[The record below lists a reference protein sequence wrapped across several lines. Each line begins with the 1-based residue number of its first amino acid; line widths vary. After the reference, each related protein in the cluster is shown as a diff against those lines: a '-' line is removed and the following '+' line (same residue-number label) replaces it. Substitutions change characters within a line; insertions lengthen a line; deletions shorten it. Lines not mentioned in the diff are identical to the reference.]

1 MSHMSRVD
9 GWLSRLNDW
18 AEQTTYPIGYL
29 SILGMLVVWEI
40 GALLVSSSY
49 GPPLLPRVEVV
60 AIELYRM
67 LVTEGTAYSDIFATL
82 FRVFV
87 GFTAALVVGIP
98 TGLWMGS
105 DERVEFV
112 LDPVISTFYPVP
124 RIAFY
129 PLLLAVLGIGHA
141 PKLVIIFFES
151 LIPILLGAYYGVQSV
166 NKLHIWSGK
175 NFGASR
181 VQVFR
186 DIVLPASLPY
196 IFSGVRMAMP
206 IALIVTV
213 VTELVASSEGIGFII
228 IRAQG
233 SFEYETVFAGVVL
246 ISLLGIFFDQ
256 LLAWLRERLLFWAD
270 DVSIDM

>member
-1 MSHMSRVD
+1 MSVQSR
-9 GWLSRLNDW
+9 GEAWFSRLNDW
-18 AEQTTYPIGYL
+18 AEQATFPIGYL
-29 SILGMLVVWEI
+29 SILGLLVLWQL
-40 GALLVSSSY
+40 GALLVTSSF
-49 GPPLLPRVEVV
+49 GPPLIPRVEVV
-60 AIELYRM
+60 AVQLYTM

-87 GFTAALVVGIP
+87 GFTAAIAVGIP
-98 TGLWMGS
+98 IGLWMGS
-105 DERVEFV
+105 DDRVEFV
-112 LDPVISTFYPVP
+112 LDPLISTLYPIP

-129 PLLLAVLGIGHA
+129 PLLLAILGLGHA
-141 PKLVIIFFES
+141 PKLVIIFIES
-151 LIPILLGAYYGVQSV
+151 LIPILLGSYYGVQSV
-166 NKLHIWSGK
+166 SKLHIWSGE

-181 VQVFR
+181 TQIFR

-196 IFSGVRMAMP
+196 IFSGIRMAMP

-213 VTELVASSEGIGFII
+213 VTELVASSQGIGYLI

-246 ISLLGIFFDQ
+246 ISILGIVFDQ
-256 LLAWLRERLLFWAD
+256 VLARLRERLLFWAG

>member
-1 MSHMSRVD
+1 MSTATRVD
-9 GWLSRLNDW
+9 GWFSRLNDW
-18 AEQTTYPIGYL
+18 AEQTTYPLGYV
-29 SILGMLVVWEI
+29 SILGLLVLWEI
-40 GALLVSSSY
+40 GALLVTSAY
-49 GPPLLPRVEVV
+49 GPPLIPRVEVV
-60 AIELYRM
+60 AMELYGM

-98 TGLWMGS
+98 IGLWMGTS
-105 DERVEFV
+105 ERVEFV
-112 LDPVISTFYPVP
+112 LDPLISTFYPIP

-129 PLLLAVLGIGHA
+129 PLLLTVLGLGHA
-141 PKLVIIFFES
+141 PKLVIIFLES
-151 LIPILLGAYYGVQSV
+151 LIPILLGSYYGVQSV
-166 NKLHIWSGK
+166 GKLHIWSGK

-181 VQVFR
+181 IQIFR
-186 DIVLPASLPY
+186 DIVFPASLPY

-256 LLAWLRERLLFWAD
+256 VLARLRERLLFWAG

>member
-1 MSHMSRVD
+1 VSTSSR
-9 GWLSRLNDW
+9 GSAWLSRLNDW
-18 AEQTTYPIGYL
+18 AEQTTYPISYL
-29 SILGMLVVWEI
+29 SIFGLLVVWEL

-49 GPPLLPRVEVV
+49 GPPLIPRVEVV
-60 AIELYRM
+60 AMELYTM
-67 LVTEGTAYSDIFATL
+67 LVIEGTVYPDIFATL

-98 TGLWMGS
+98 VGIWMGS
-105 DERVEFV
+105 DKRVEFV
-112 LDPVISTFYPVP
+112 LDPLISTLYPVP

-129 PLLLAVLGIGHA
+129 PLLLVILGLGHA
-141 PKLVIIFFES
+141 PKLVVIFIES
-151 LIPILLGAYYGVQSV
+151 LIPILLGSYYGVQSV
-166 NKLHIWSGK
+166 SKLHIWSGE

-181 VQVFR
+181 FRVFR

-213 VTELVASSEGIGFII
+213 VTELVASSEGIGYVII
-228 IRAQG
+228 QAQG

-246 ISLLGIFFDQ
+246 ISALGITFDK
-256 LLAWLRERLLFWAD
+256 LLARLREYLLFWAG

>member
-1 MSHMSRVD
+1 MSTATRVD
-9 GWLSRLNDW
+9 GWFSRLNDW

-29 SILGMLVVWEI
+29 SILGLLVLWEI
-40 GALLVSSSY
+40 GALLVTSAY
-49 GPPLLPRVEVV
+49 GPPLIPRVEVV
-60 AIELYRM
+60 AMELYGM

-98 TGLWMGS
+98 IGLWMGS
-105 DERVEFV
+105 SERVEFV
-112 LDPVISTFYPVP
+112 LDPIISTFYPIP

-129 PLLLAVLGIGHA
+129 PLLLAVLGLGHA
-141 PKLVIIFFES
+141 PKLVIIFLES
-151 LIPILLGAYYGVQSV
+151 LIPILLGSYYGVQSV
-166 NKLHIWSGK
+166 SKLHIWSGE

-181 VQVFR
+181 TQIFR
-186 DIVLPASLPY
+186 DIVFPASLPY

-213 VTELVASSEGIGFII
+213 VTELVASSQGIGYII

-246 ISLLGIFFDQ
+246 ISLLGIVFDQ
-256 LLAWLRERLLFWAD
+256 VLARLRERLLFWAG